1 MLNPKPDLTNVLLKR
16 RSSPG
21 KSPDLCNGRG
31 GNREEKK
38 LTFAGNYS
46 ITTSMLKSAL
56 GRLRLVALSEGIS
69 FLLLLAVGM
78 PLKYFAGLPEAVKIL
93 GWIHGLLFMWYLAAL
108 TEVSL
113 LHRWAIRKIILAFSA
128 SLVPFGPFLLDPRL
142 KQEQK
147 ALEQEKEA
155 VK

>member
-1 MLNPKPDLTNVLLKR
+1 
-16 RSSPG
+16 
-21 KSPDLCNGRG
+21 
-31 GNREEKK
+31 
-38 LTFAGNYS
+38 
-46 ITTSMLKSAL
+46 MLKSAL